1 MGRTGFLI
9 LFLPFFM
16 IPLVVGPLSAGEPT
30 EKIKQTTEKLVAIL
44 SDEALKAPEKRE
56 EKKKMIR
63 EVVDERFDWEAFSRR
78 SLGRH
83 WKKMTEEE
91 KKTFVSLFG
100 EILEKAYMARVGDYS
115 GEKMSFEEE
124 IVDGKYALVLAKI
137 MTEKYGEIP
146 VKYRVRKRGDNW
158 LIYDISVQGVSLVNN
173 YRSQFNNILMKSSP
187 QELIKRLQEKLEK
200 G

>member
-1 MGRTGFLI
+1 MGKTAFLI
-9 LFLPFFM
+9 TFMTLFVTLSTG
-16 IPLVVGPLSAGEPT
+16 GPISAGEPT
-30 EKIKQTTEKLVAIL
+30 EKIKQTTDKLVAIL
-44 SDEALKAPEKRE
+44 SDESLKSPEKRA
-56 EKKKMIR
+56 EKKKRIR

-83 WKKMTEEE
+83 WKKMTKEE

-100 EILEKAYMARVGDYS
+100 EILESAYMARVGDYS
-115 GEKMSFEEE
+115 GEKMSFVEES
-124 IVDGKYALVLAKI
+124 VDGKYALVQAKI

-146 VKYRVRKRGDNW
+146 VKYRVRKKENDW

-173 YRSQFNNILMKSSP
+173 YRSQFNNILTKSSP
-187 QELIKRLQEKLEK
+187 HELIKRLQEKLDK